1 MVQDD
6 FPKNENGRKNQ
17 NSKSIKYMQLGSYI
31 QKVINQI
38 IESLQM
44 EFSKKVTT
52 TTTTEKHEV
61 KIRKLIDIIGKVF
74 KKSGHVTLGRSI
86 A

>member
-17 NSKSIKYMQLGSYI
+17 NGKSIKYMQLGSYI
-31 QKVINQI
+31 QKVINPI

-52 TTTTEKHEV
+52 TRATEKH
-61 KIRKLIDIIGKVF
+61 
-74 KKSGHVTLGRSI
+74 
-86 A
+86 